1 MLYISYSLVSN
12 SFKRGL
18 NVDYAFISGLL
29 ATFSALAGLLFAILT
44 VRKMNKKLETF
55 EELGQNVGQLFRYEE
70 DEEGQ
75 PLLDA
80 RIGKMITLFSSSV
93 AKSLKMSML
102 GSLSGPARLEKG
114 LKGAIAS
121 DVVQKQMPILGL
133 IGDVMGINTQKYV
146 SKHPDALMQL
156 AARFAPQLANLKL
169 GSNPTH
175 GNDGVGYG

>member
-1 MLYISYSLVSN
+1 M
-12 SFKRGL
+12 
-18 NVDYAFISGLL
+18 DYAFISGLL
-29 ATFSALAGLLFAILT
+29 ATFASLSGLLFAILT
-44 VRKMNKKLETF
+44 VRKMNKKLESF

-70 DEEGQ
+70 DEDGN
-75 PLLDA
+75 PLVDA
-80 RIGKMITLFSSSV
+80 RLTKMITMFSSSM
-93 AKSLKMSML
+93 AKSLKMSVL

-156 AARFAPQLANLKL
+156 AARFAPQLQNLKL
-169 GSNPTH
+169 GTSASGR